1 MKKSRVIISLLSLG
15 LVGSNLW
22 WAYQALDMGVTLTY
36 LQDSFGGQSVML
48 NQTLSI
54 LPVAADPEASQAEV
68 IAAAQLLD
76 HHKPPREKEGF
87 IWVGQLGLQFND
99 EGRLTKAVDGPQ

>member
-1 MKKSRVIISLLSLG
+1 MKKSRAIISLLSLS

-22 WAYQALDMGVTLTY
+22 WAYQSLDMGITLTY
-36 LQDSFGGQSVML
+36 LQDSYGGKSAML
-48 NQTLSI
+48 NQTLSM
-54 LPVAADPEASQAEV
+54 LPIAADPEASQAEV

-76 HHKPPREKEGF
+76 HHKSSHEKEGF

-99 EGRLTKAVDGPQ
+99 EGQLIKAVDGPQ

>member
-1 MKKSRVIISLLSLG
+1 MKKSRVIISLLPLG

-22 WAYQALDMGVTLTY
+22 WAYQALDIGVTLTY

-48 NQTLSI
+48 NQTLSM
-54 LPVAADPEASQAEV
+54 LPVAADPEASPSEV

-76 HHKPPREKEGF
+76 HHKSPHEKDGF
-87 IWVGQLGLQFND
+87 ICVGQLGLQFND
-99 EGRLTKAVDGPQ
+99 EGRLIKAVNGPQ

>member
-22 WAYQALDMGVTLTY
+22 WAYQALDVGITLTY
-36 LQDSFGGQSVML
+36 LQESCVGTSAML
-48 NQTLSI
+48 NQTLSM
-54 LPVAADPEASQAEV
+54 LPVAADPEASQSEV
-68 IAAAQLLD
+68 IAATQLLD
-76 HHKPPREKEGF
+76 HHQFTHEKEGF

-99 EGRLTKAVDGPQ
+99 EGRLIKAVNGPQ